1 MKELFKKLVDKIF
14 GKRCKCAEKKPK
26 QNYSPLEC
34 VLHVE
39 KFTGKVNL

>member
-1 MKELFKKLVDKIF
+1 MKKLWHKLVDKIF

-34 VLHVE
+34 V
-39 KFTGKVNL
+39 TCGKIDWQG